1 MLPSGELKIPKQN
14 RTEQNRTLLPQAKYN
29 SYRSVDTIH
38 GAQELTSKHPSI
50 PHGTKQKVNDRKKLK
65 VRVTDTL
72 AEINVFKSW
81 FQQIGLKKV
90 IDGTANKSPP
100 PLLLVVARLK
110 ELGLHVLNY

>member
-1 MLPSGELKIPKQN
+1 M
-14 RTEQNRTLLPQAKYN
+14 
-29 SYRSVDTIH
+29 
-38 GAQELTSKHPSI
+38 
-50 PHGTKQKVNDRKKLK
+50 
-65 VRVTDTL
+65 TDTL
-72 AEINVFKSW
+72 AEINVLKSW